1 MNFETNDFE
10 MEMLKLQEYEQ
21 QLQAKELQLQETEL
35 RLQEYKQRLLEAQ
48 AREHQMSEEQAREF
62 FENYG
67 DIGIIGGADAP
78 TAEFL
83 SQSPEET
90 TETTVKE
97 SSSTAKDMS
106 IADAGITAVFGYAVV
121 FVGLVIL
128 MAVLYIT
135 GAIFKA
141 KDAKAA
147 ATKKAEPE
155 KKAAPAPAAEK
166 PVAPG
171 SAGHVKLFDVPDKE
185 AAMIM
190 AIVADKMQKPLNELH
205 FISIKE
211 VK

>member
-1 MNFETNDFE
+1 MIETNDFD
-10 MEMLKLQEYEQ
+10 MEML
-21 QLQAKELQLQETEL
+21 ETD
-35 RLQEYKQRLLEAQ
+35 
-48 AREHQMSEEQAREF
+48 
-62 FENYG
+62 G
-67 DIGIIGGADAP
+67 DIGIIGGADEP

-83 SQSPEET
+83 LQNLAKDSEET
-90 TETTVKE
+90 TETTVEE

-147 ATKKAEPE
+147 AAKKAEPE
-155 KKAAPAPAAEK
+155 NKAAPAPVVEK